1 MREGSSTQRCLNEL
15 QLLFHLHRIEKHP
28 IMRYIGFATEI
39 AVKTAGASHS
49 VVSASLRGVAPI
61 MFGVIARDDHME
73 DHQTARFI
81 REGAYL
87 VGFRTELTKKAFEQ
101 IG

>member
-1 MREGSSTQRCLNEL
+1 MNYRNYLQRLATS
-15 QLLFHLHRIEKHP
+15 FKHR
-28 IMRYIGFATEI
+28 
-39 AVKTAGASHS
+39 

-73 DHQTARFI
+73 DHQTAGFI
-81 REGAYL
+81 REGADL
-87 VGFRTELTKKAFEQ
+87 VGLRAELAKKAFEQ